1 MVLGDQET
9 LPGADVIGAEVIGS
23 LDLGDG
29 DALVLRGD
37 AGEGVASLH
46 RVVAGTVLSTL
57 ALLTRC
63 AGLGG

>member
-1 MVLGDQET
+1 MGLGDQES

-29 DALVLRGD
+29 DALVLRGY

-46 RVVAGTVLSTL
+46 GVVAGTVLSGA
-57 ALLTRC
+57 ALLL
-63 AGLGG
+63 A